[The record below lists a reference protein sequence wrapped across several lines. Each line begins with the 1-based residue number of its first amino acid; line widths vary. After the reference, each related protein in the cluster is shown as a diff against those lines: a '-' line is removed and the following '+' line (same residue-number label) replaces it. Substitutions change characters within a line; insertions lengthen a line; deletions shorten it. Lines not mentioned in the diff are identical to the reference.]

1 MLFYQRRRTFHRAF
15 TWRNAYAR
23 SLGHAGCMTTP
34 ADRDT
39 DRRRRRGRPRGDA
52 DADRDRAIRT
62 TGGLSE
68 LLRNRPELRGVHAP
82 ADLAYEAIRWT
93 A

>member
-1 MLFYQRRRTFHRAF
+1 MSRTMSEPD
-15 TWRNAYAR
+15 
-23 SLGHAGCMTTP
+23 SL
-34 ADRDT
+34 
-39 DRRRRRGRPRGDA
+39 DRRGPGRPRADA

-62 TGGLSE
+62 TGGLAE
-68 LLRNRPELRGVHAP
+68 LLATRPDLRGVHAP

>member
-1 MLFYQRRRTFHRAF
+1 MSTSAPDSTERRR
-15 TWRNAYAR
+15 
-23 SLGHAGCMTTP
+23 P
-34 ADRDT
+34 
-39 DRRRRRGRPRGDA
+39 GRPRGDA

-62 TGGLSE
+62 IGGLSE
-68 LLRNRPELRGVHAP
+68 LLRNRPELHGVHAP

>member
-1 MLFYQRRRTFHRAF
+1 MSSMTPERDTFGRRR
-15 TWRNAYAR
+15 
-23 SLGHAGCMTTP
+23 P
-34 ADRDT
+34 
-39 DRRRRRGRPRGDA
+39 GRPRGDA

-62 TGGLSE
+62 TGGLAE
-68 LLRNRPELRGVHAP
+68 LLDNRPDLHGVHAP

>member
-1 MLFYQRRRTFHRAF
+1 MSTSAPDHDERPRA
-15 TWRNAYAR
+15 
-23 SLGHAGCMTTP
+23 
-34 ADRDT
+34 
-39 DRRRRRGRPRGDA
+39 GRPRGDA

-62 TGGLSE
+62 IGGLSE
-68 LLRNRPELRGVHAP
+68 LLRNRPELHGVHAP